1 MTQHISL
8 LLSRSEVQKLQ
19 LSMRLCSGRRN
30 IERWLFS
37 LLLIFLTLFPFLQ
50 VGEEAAVRVQALV
63 SSLQECR
70 RKEAQWR
77 EEAEEKKEGNG
88 DVIGAIMAAIGE
100 MPDTLGGQPER
111 PAFDL
116 GVESE
121 SVELDSERQPA
132 IEIMDEDVVCIEETF
147 DRNLTAEKDE
157 MTSER
162 EVNEDELMEEEV
174 ELMEEVTNKEEL
186 SFTAALEELGGLL
199 DFSPL

>member
-1 MTQHISL
+1 M
-8 LLSRSEVQKLQ
+8 
-19 LSMRLCSGRRN
+19 
-30 IERWLFS
+30 
-37 LLLIFLTLFPFLQ
+37 
-50 VGEEAAVRVQALV
+50 RVQALV

-70 RKEAQWR
+70 RKEAQWK

-147 DRNLTAEKDE
+147 DRNLTAEK
-157 MTSER
+157 
-162 EVNEDELMEEEV
+162 EDELMEDW
-174 ELMEEVTNKEEL
+174 LTMEEEHSVVEERCP
-186 SFTAALEELGGLL
+186 AMEGGLAV
-199 DFSPL
+199 FCGRSRCPPS

>member
-19 LSMRLCSGRRN
+19 LSMLLCSGRRN
-30 IERWLFS
+30 IERWLFF
-37 LLLIFLTLFPFLQ
+37 LLMNMNFLTLFPFLQ

-70 RKEAQWR
+70 RKEAQWK

-121 SVELDSERQPA
+121 SVELDTERQPA

-147 DRNLTAEKDE
+147 DRNLTAEK
-157 MTSER
+157 
-162 EVNEDELMEEEV
+162 EDELMEEEV

>member
-1 MTQHISL
+1 M
-8 LLSRSEVQKLQ
+8 
-19 LSMRLCSGRRN
+19 
-30 IERWLFS
+30 
-37 LLLIFLTLFPFLQ
+37 
-50 VGEEAAVRVQALV
+50 
-63 SSLQECR
+63 
-70 RKEAQWR
+70 
-77 EEAEEKKEGNG
+77 
-88 DVIGAIMAAIGE
+88 IGAIMAAIGE

-121 SVELDSERQPA
+121 SVELDSERQPG